1 VTVTPSA
8 LTIGHSTHAQSR
20 FTELLRA
27 HRIELLVDVRRF
39 PGSRRHPHF
48 NVDSLK
54 AALQEDGI
62 AYLGLANE
70 LGGRRRPR
78 RDSPNTGWRV
88 AAFGAYADH
97 MRSSEFVAGLER
109 LESLGRERRTAVMC
123 AEGDWRRC
131 HRRLIA
137 DALLIRGWQVAHV
150 LPDGDREEHQLT
162 PFAIVEGDSLTY
174 RRRG

>member
-1 VTVTPSA
+1 
-8 LTIGHSTHAQSR
+8 
-20 FTELLRA
+20 
-27 HRIELLVDVRRF
+27 
-39 PGSRRHPHF
+39 
-48 NVDSLK
+48 
-54 AALQEDGI
+54 
-62 AYLGLANE
+62 
-70 LGGRRRPR
+70 
-78 RDSPNTGWRV
+78 
-88 AAFGAYADH
+88 